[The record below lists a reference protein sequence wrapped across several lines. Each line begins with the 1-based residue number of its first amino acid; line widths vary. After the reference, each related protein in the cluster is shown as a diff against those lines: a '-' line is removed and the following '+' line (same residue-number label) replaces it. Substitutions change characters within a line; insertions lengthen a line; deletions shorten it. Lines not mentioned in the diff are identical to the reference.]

1 MKKENGITLI
11 SLVVY
16 IIVMAIV
23 LVIMGSIIANFRNN
37 TETVQAN
44 IQQLVEFNKFNSYFL
59 KEVKITNNKVDDLK
73 SNNYILFTSGNSFS
87 ILNNA
92 IYYNNVKICD
102 GVQKM
107 QISLDGE
114 NIINVTLGLAD
125 FTKSI
130 KYKLESIY

>member
-16 IIVMAIV
+16 IIVMAII
-23 LVIMGSIIANFRNN
+23 LVIMGSIIANFTNN
-37 TETVQAN
+37 TETIQAN

-73 SNNYILFTSGNSFS
+73 NNYILFTSGNSFS
-87 ILNNA
+87 ILNDA

-102 GVQKM
+102 GIQKM
-107 QISLDGE
+107 HISLEGK